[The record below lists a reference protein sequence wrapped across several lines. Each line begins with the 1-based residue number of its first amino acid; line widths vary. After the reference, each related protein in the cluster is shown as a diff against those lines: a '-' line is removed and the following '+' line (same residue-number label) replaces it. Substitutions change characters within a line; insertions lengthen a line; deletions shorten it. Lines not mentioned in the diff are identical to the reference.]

1 MKIHY
6 VNCTLHSPHVI
17 ERDICIKLIMLHFEL
32 HSDRSSS
39 QQPYFF
45 ASLIWSF
52 LVRIGHQ
59 VEMDFG
65 IMMLSEITAPFL
77 GCIYGCNIVKGE
89 VRDEIRGPY

>member
-6 VNCTLHSPHVI
+6 ANCTLHSPHAI
-17 ERDICIKLIMLHFEL
+17 ETDICIKLIMLHFEL

-39 QQPYFF
+39 QQPYF
-45 ASLIWSF
+45 ATRTRSF

-59 VEMDFG
+59 IEMDFG
-65 IMMLSEITAPFL
+65 IMMLSEITAPLL

-89 VRDEIRGPY
+89 VRDEIKGPY